1 MKEAERLLLY
11 SWETMYTICQKKE
24 VIEIMKLYMV
34 DQENVGGSGIHGMSS
49 LRSED
54 RVIIFCNH
62 IMKSVPF
69 ATHIEIVNCKAQV
82 EYKVIERCGPNYL
95 DFQLVTYLGYLIA
108 QTHYE
113 EIIIVSKDKGYEA
126 VVDFWRDKGL
136 KIHRQS
142 NIKEEESRLKQKKS
156 MPGKADTKALKA
168 LLKEKVKLTPAE
180 YKKVYAVFQES
191 SEKMEFHEKL
201 CHELGQDNGDKVYKA
216 LRQPFA
222 QSLPER
228 KK

>member
-1 MKEAERLLLY
+1 
-11 SWETMYTICQKKE
+11 
-24 VIEIMKLYMV
+24 MKLYMV
-34 DQENVGGSGIHGMSS
+34 DQENVGGSGIRGMSS
-49 LRSED
+49 LHSED

-142 NIKEEESRLKQKKS
+142 NIKVEESRPKQKQS
-156 MPGKADTKALKA
+156 IPGKADTKALKA

-216 LRQPFA
+216 LRQAFS

>member
-1 MKEAERLLLY
+1 
-11 SWETMYTICQKKE
+11 
-24 VIEIMKLYMV
+24 MKLYMV

-49 LRSED
+49 LHSED
-54 RVIIFCNH
+54 KVIIFCNH

-69 ATHIEIVNCKAQV
+69 ATHIEIVNSKAQV

-113 EIIIVSKDKGYEA
+113 EIVIVSKDKGYEA

-136 KIHRQS
+136 RIHRQS
-142 NIKEEESRLKQKKS
+142 NIKEEESKPKQS
-156 MPGKADTKALKA
+156 KAVKPDTKVLKA
-168 LLKEKVKLTPAE
+168 LLKDKVKLTPAE

-191 SEKMEFHEKL
+191 SEKMEFHERL
-201 CHELGQDNGDKVYKA
+201 CRELGQDNGDKVYKA
-216 LRQPFA
+216 LRQAFA